1 MLAETTPN
9 TSNLA
14 NLLVSDKL
22 DESIAE
28 LSELG
33 LKTDAI
39 IGGTP
44 ENDLVVDPEAQRTV
58 LGLIDN
64 FIQSLEKQ
72 R

>member
-39 IGGTP
+39 IGGYS